1 MCIVIYFAESILET
15 PKSPVPLDSD
25 DDDEHNTY
33 GRNRDNTVLTAA
45 PAEEK
50 EEGGVNM
57 KGFPLHFPPIE
68 TEILEDMSLRVNIL
82 CMVNA
87 TKITNPG
94 ILFLTNYRLIFVSL
108 TNIFKKNSSYSQA
121 NNIHMG
127 IDGSKRMEGA
137 SLDLTTHIPISTI
150 MSVALTTE
158 NESSGYGPLGNT
170 CDAIRVKCCDGR
182 TISFMFKDD
191 VDALSA
197 AKDPAKM
204 IINKVRGKIAF

>member
-1 MCIVIYFAESILET
+1 
-15 PKSPVPLDSD
+15 
-25 DDDEHNTY
+25 
-33 GRNRDNTVLTAA
+33 
-45 PAEEK
+45 
-50 EEGGVNM
+50 M

-127 IDGSKRMEGA
+127 IDASKRMEGP
-137 SLDLTTHIPISTI
+137 SLDLTTSIPISTI
-150 MSVALTTE
+150 MSVSLTTE
-158 NESSGYGPLGNT
+158 NESSGYGPLGKSDLPLY
-170 CDAIRVKCCDGR
+170 CFY
-182 TISFMFKDD
+182 S
-191 VDALSA
+191 
-197 AKDPAKM
+197 
-204 IINKVRGKIAF
+204 